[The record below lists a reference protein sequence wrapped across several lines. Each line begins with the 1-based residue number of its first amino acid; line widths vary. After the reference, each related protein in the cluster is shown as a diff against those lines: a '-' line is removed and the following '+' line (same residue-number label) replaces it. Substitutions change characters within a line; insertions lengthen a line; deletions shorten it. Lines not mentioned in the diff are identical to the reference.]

1 MLLTLECF
9 PLKLL
14 PEDVSDLCHVL
25 FFTLF
30 CAMFHAILVI
40 AISLQTY
47 GQEYFMNEEVS
58 GMYNITS
65 HLYENC
71 NLKLSK
77 YFARV
82 ITESIQKL
90 AEKSAT
96 ANNLCYLLHPSDS
109 ISLLLNHLFPLALFY
124 WIHLK

>member
-25 FFTLF
+25 FFTHF

-47 GQEYFMNEEVS
+47 G
-58 GMYNITS
+58 
-65 HLYENC
+65 
-71 NLKLSK
+71 
-77 YFARV
+77 
-82 ITESIQKL
+82 
-90 AEKSAT
+90 
-96 ANNLCYLLHPSDS
+96 
-109 ISLLLNHLFPLALFY
+109 
-124 WIHLK
+124 